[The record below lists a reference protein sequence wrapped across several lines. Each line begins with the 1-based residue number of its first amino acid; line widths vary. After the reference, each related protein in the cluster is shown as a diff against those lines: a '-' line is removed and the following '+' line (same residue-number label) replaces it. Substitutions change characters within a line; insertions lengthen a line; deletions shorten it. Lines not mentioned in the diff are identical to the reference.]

1 MPAEEFDQ
9 HSAKHAADPVGAY
22 REIRQGPGVVRSCAH
37 GGFTAFT
44 RYDDIAAAATKPEW
58 FSSAFELPG
67 GDGFGGGIT
76 LPRNP
81 ANPRTSLAE
90 MDGAEWRR
98 YRRMLNPF
106 FTPDAI
112 ESLTPRLYEITNAAI
127 DRFIAAGQSE
137 LMADLCSPVPAIVT
151 LEYLGLPTDEWE
163 RYAVPLHVSTYT
175 PRKPG
180 NPEFAK
186 LQEGF
191 NWIFQQL
198 RDEIALRRREPKTGD
213 LLAAIMEFEDA
224 EGSLTDELVFET
236 AYTLVAAGAETTT
249 SLLSSAL
256 WHFDHFP
263 EDRERVMADP
273 SLLDP
278 ACEEFLRYYT
288 PEQAG
293 ARTCTQHVEFAGET
307 LERGDRVLL
316 AWASANRDEAQFEDP
331 DTFVVDRKPN
341 RHMSFGFGI
350 HRCIGAHLARKEF
363 DVVMREVFRRL
374 PDYKIDRER
383 THTYPDVGM
392 MFGYQEMPATFT
404 PGKPEAPVL

>member
-1 MPAEEFDQ
+1 MTAEQTFDQ
-9 HSAKHAADPVGAY
+9 HSPEHAEDPVGAY
-22 REIRQGPGVVRSCAH
+22 RAIRQDKGVVHSTAH

-44 RYDDIAAAATKPEW
+44 RYEDVGRAAAKPDW

-67 GDGFGGGIT
+67 GEGYGGGIT

-81 ANPRTSLAE
+81 ANGRTSLAE

-98 YRRMLNPF
+98 YRRMLNPY
-106 FTPDAI
+106 FTPEAVD
-112 ESLTPRLYEITNAAI
+112 SLTPQLYETTNASI
-127 DRFIAAGQSE
+127 DRFIASGKSE

-151 LEYLGLPTDEWE
+151 LAYLGLDTTEWE

-175 PRKPG
+175 PRAPG
-180 NPEFAK
+180 HPDFQK
-186 LQEGF
+186 LRAGF
-191 NWIFQQL
+191 DWIFQQI
-198 RDEIALRRREPKTGD
+198 RDEIARRRREPRPGD
-213 LLAAIMEFEDA
+213 LLQAIMDLEDD

-236 AYTLVAAGAETTT
+236 AYTLVAAGAETTA

-256 WHFDHFP
+256 WHFDQHP
-263 EDRERVMADP
+263 EDRQRVMDDP
-273 SLLDP
+273 SLLGP

-293 ARTCTQHVEFAGET
+293 ARTITQHVEHAGAT

-316 AWASANRDEAQFEDP
+316 AWASANRDDSQFPEP
-331 DTFVVDRKPN
+331 DEFVLDRKPN
-341 RHMSFGFGI
+341 RHMAFGFGI
-350 HRCIGAHLARKEF
+350 HRCLGSHLARKEF
-363 DVVMREVFRRL
+363 DVVMREVFRRI

-392 MFGYQEMPATFT
+392 MFGFQEMPATFT
-404 PGKPEAPVL
+404 PGEPEGR